1 MKSKTTSTILKGAVI
16 LSVTSLLVKI
26 LSAFYRIPFQNM
38 VGNEGFYVYQQV
50 YPIYGI
56 AMTLALSG
64 VPVFISRVIAEYDE
78 PAERIMVAR
87 RLFSIL
93 LVVAWGLFAGLQLF
107 APQLASVMGDGGLT
121 AEIRA
126 ATWLF
131 VLVPFLAV
139 SRGYFQGQLDMVPT
153 SQSQLAEQVV
163 RVGVILFA
171 AYYGMQKAGPF
182 IRLGRWPCLVPQLL
196 D

>member
-131 VLVPFLAV
+131 VLVPFFWRLVAATFRV
-139 SRGYFQGQLDMVPT
+139 NLIWYPLVNHSWPSKSFGWASFSLRPT
-153 SQSQLAEQVV
+153 TGCRRLV
-163 RVGVILFA
+163 RLSDWDVGHV
-171 AYYGMQKAGPF
+171 
-182 IRLGRWPCLVPQLL
+182 
-196 D
+196 